1 MLRFFTS
8 RFMLIALLAMV
19 LPSSAIGSVTTVE
32 LRSTVRISSDEPVTL
47 GQISMIDGAQSE
59 LLEGLVIEELLAQ
72 TDEPWMKIGLD
83 ALRELIAKQPNLN
96 EGSVIV
102 RGGQVSIQRLS
113 QQKQLTPR
121 TNASFVSEK
130 ETVADG
136 PVVRDHIERWVKDR
150 YKIGDDLFRMN
161 FRDHDEPFLKTSTSD
176 RLVEI
181 REISRNGRT
190 AIRVIILDSV
200 MVAAER
206 ALIFDVEIFR
216 SVLIATERVNRGKI
230 LDATKIMTERRWVRP
245 DEFAALKEDAIG
257 MAMSKTV
264 NPGQMIQSQHIELP
278 VVIRRGDIVSAKSIS
293 GSVVVTV
300 RGRAKANA
308 RLGETIEF
316 ESMNGQSSFRAK
328 ANGKGRAVILKESR
342 IGDRS

>member
-8 RFMLIALLAMV
+8 RFTLIALLAMAV
-19 LPSSAIGSVTTVE
+19 PSVAIASVTTVE
-32 LRSTVRISSDEPVTL
+32 LRSTVRISFDEPVTL
-47 GQISMIDGAQSE
+47 GQISTIAGDQSE
-59 LLEGLVIEELLAQ
+59 LLDGLVIEDLLTD
-72 TDEPWMKIGLD
+72 TDEPWMKVGLD
-83 ALRELIAKQPNLN
+83 ALRALIAEQPNLN
-96 EGSVIV
+96 EGSVVV
-102 RGGQVSIQRLS
+102 RGGEVSIRRLS
-113 QQKQLTPR
+113 EQLKLAPR
-121 TNASFVSEK
+121 SDGSVESHTE
-130 ETVADG
+130 EMIDG
-136 PVVRDHIERWVKDR
+136 PVVRDHIDRWVRDR

-190 AIRVIILDSV
+190 AIRVIVLDSV
-200 MVAAER
+200 TVAAER

-257 MAMSKTV
+257 MAMCKTV
-264 NPGQMIQSQHIELP
+264 NPGQMIQSQHIEFP

-316 ESMNGQSSFRAK
+316 ESMNGQNSFRAK
-328 ANGKGRAVILKESR
+328 ANGKGRAVILKENR